1 MENIISDIPKVFHN
15 EKTGQLMTTCIMC
28 DDNIL
33 EYEHGYLIEKAF
45 KKNIKNDEFEMIFEY
60 AICTECQQ
68 SMSKEMSEK
77 SMKNIQSY
85 FNKNKIHISKLSNS
99 QSDIQK
105 RLNTCMINESDVNDM
120 KEYQIAGQ
128 FYKKSMI
135 VFDAFPFAIGEIAI
149 EDIQEL
155 LSEKTRDFS
164 DKFKDLIL
172 PPGVR
177 DKIPDNRPVF
187 F

>member
-1 MENIISDIPKVFHN
+1 MI
-15 EKTGQLMTTCIMC
+15 LCIMC
-28 DDNIL
+28 DDKL
-33 EYEHGYLIEKAF
+33 LKYEHGYLIEKAF
-45 KKNIKNDEFEMIFEY
+45 KKNIKTNEFEMIFEY

-85 FNKNKIHISKLSNS
+85 FNKHKVNISKLSNS
-99 QSDIQK
+99 QNDIDK
-105 RLNTCMINESDVNDM
+105 RLSTCMIKENGVVGME
-120 KEYQIAGQ
+120 EYQIAGQ
-128 FYKKSMI
+128 FYKESMI
-135 VFDAFPFAIGEIAI
+135 VFDAFPFAIGDMAI
-149 EDIQEL
+149 EEIQDL
-155 LSEKTRDFS
+155 LSKKTRDFS